1 MVVATNPEGEEGSL
15 ELLEE
20 IQANL
25 ATFHPA
31 LAKDPNSADHPIVAA
46 SRLVQEDLC
55 VLVREDTWRLRAACV
70 CFPSRW
76 DLATKIGTTL
86 DDIHGPVP
94 GYDDQLARPTTL
106 FFDRLRPDRSFWR
119 LNWTL
124 LDSPD
129 LFQPATAR
137 QAPEGEL
144 EEWYFRVERQT
155 LRSLARTRAV
165 VFTIRTYVT
174 SAATLCERD
183 DTFAATLVACAR
195 DGTPRCPGLQRL
207 DGCGDAAAR
216 RPRVALRGGRRLR
229 SRSHA
234 QSIDERA
241 EPREFEVGNDRRGE
255 GEPEFLA
262 RRDDKGDEQD
272 QF

>member
-1 MVVATNPEGEEGSL
+1 MSSAFAYVPLDPKGWRLAMGLRPLDLARWLEVDEHRDEELALKDRLLRDSYDVVVATNPEGEEASI

-20 IQANL
+20 VQANL
-25 ATFHPA
+25 ATFYPA
-31 LAKDPNSADHPIVAA
+31 LAKDPNSADHPIVTA

-55 VLVREDTWRLRAACV
+55 VLVREDTWRLRSACV

-94 GYDDQLARPTTL
+94 GYEEQLARPTTL

-129 LFQPATAR
+129 LFQPAIAR
-137 QAPEGEL
+137 QAPVGEL

-155 LRSLARTRAV
+155 LRSLARTGAA

-183 DTFAATLVACAR
+183 DTFAATLVHALETAPH
-195 DGTPRCPGLQRL
+195 DVQAYKGWTG
-207 DGCGDAAAR
+207 
-216 RPRVALRGGRRLR
+216 VATRLR
-229 SRSHA
+229 DA
-234 QSIDERA
+234 L
-241 EPREFEVGNDRRGE
+241 G
-255 GEPEFLA
+255 
-262 RRDDKGDEQD
+262 
-272 QF
+272 

>member
-1 MVVATNPEGEEGSL
+1 MSSAVEYVPLDPKGWRLAMGLRPLDLEQWLEADEHRDEELALKDQLLANSHDVVVATNPEGDEGSL

-25 ATFHPA
+25 ATFHRA
-31 LAKDPNSADHPIVAA
+31 LATAPISAEHPIVAA

-55 VLVREDTWRLRAACV
+55 VLMREDAWRLRAACV

-94 GYDDQLARPTTL
+94 GYEDQLARPTTL
-106 FFDRLRPDRSFWR
+106 FFDRLKPDRSFWR

-129 LFQPATAR
+129 LFQPASAR

-144 EEWYFRVERQT
+144 KEWYFRVERQT
-155 LRSLARTRAV
+155 LRNLARTRAV

-183 DTFAATLVACAR
+183 DTFAATLVHALETAPR
-195 DGTPRCPGLQRL
+195 DVQAYKGWTG
-207 DGCGDAAAR
+207 
-216 RPRVALRGGRRLR
+216 VATRLR
-229 SRSHA
+229 EA
-234 QSIDERA
+234 
-241 EPREFEVGNDRRGE
+241 
-255 GEPEFLA
+255 LA
-262 RRDDKGDEQD
+262 
-272 QF
+272 

>member
-1 MVVATNPEGEEGSL
+1 MSSAFAYVPLDPKGWRLAMGLRPLDLAQWLEVDEHRGEELALKDQLLRDSYDVVVATNPEGEEASA

-20 IQANL
+20 VQANL

-55 VLVREDTWRLRAACV
+55 VLVREDAWRLRAACV

-129 LFQPATAR
+129 LYQPATAR

-155 LRSLARTRAV
+155 LRSLVRTRAV

-174 SAATLCERD
+174 SAATLCKRD
-183 DTFAATLVACAR
+183 DTFAATLVHALETAPP
-195 DGTPRCPGLQRL
+195 DVQAYKGWTG
-207 DGCGDAAAR
+207 
-216 RPRVALRGGRRLR
+216 VATRLR
-229 SRSHA
+229 DA
-234 QSIDERA
+234 LE
-241 EPREFEVGNDRRGE
+241 
-255 GEPEFLA
+255 
-262 RRDDKGDEQD
+262 
-272 QF
+272 

>member
-1 MVVATNPEGEEGSL
+1 MGLRPLDLAHWLEVDEHRDRELALKDHLLADSYDEVVATNSEGEEGSL

-20 IQANL
+20 VRANL

-31 LAKDPNSADHPIVAA
+31 LQSASKPGDHPIVAA

-55 VLVREDTWRLRAACV
+55 VLAREDAWRLRAACV

-94 GYDDQLARPTTL
+94 GYDEQLARPTTL
-106 FFDRLRPDRSFWR
+106 FFDRLKPDRSFWR

-124 LDSPD
+124 LDSPE
-129 LFQPATAR
+129 LFQPASAR

-155 LRSLARTRAV
+155 LRCLERTRAV

-183 DTFAATLVACAR
+183 DTFASALVHALETAPRDVQEYKGWTGVAT
-195 DGTPRCPGLQRL
+195 
-207 DGCGDAAAR
+207 
-216 RPRVALRGGRRLR
+216 RLR
-229 SRSHA
+229 DA
-234 QSIDERA
+234 
-241 EPREFEVGNDRRGE
+241 
-255 GEPEFLA
+255 LA
-262 RRDDKGDEQD
+262 
-272 QF
+272 